1 MTIAPVWKI
10 TGTQVLNDNDKEN
23 VVSIVEYQISATK
36 NGKAFSYSSNVKI
49 EYADGNFI
57 EFENL
62 SESQMLDWVW
72 QSLGS
77 EKDKILNRMEEELD
91 KQPVTPI
98 TNIKPVS
105 LMPPWVKVSL

>member
-1 MTIAPVWKI
+1 
-10 TGTQVLNDNDKEN
+10 
-23 VVSIVEYQISATK
+23 
-36 NGKAFSYSSNVKI
+36 
-49 EYADGNFI
+49 
-57 EFENL
+57 
-62 SESQMLDWVW
+62 MLDWVW